1 MRAINLI
8 PDEERRGGSSGSGRS
23 GGAVYALLGVLGV
36 LLLAFGAYALL
47 SRQIADR
54 EDELVRLR
62 AETEQVSAQAAALKP
77 YGEFAELS
85 TQRVSALR
93 TLAEA
98 RLDWERVLREL
109 AVALPGDARLASLD
123 ASASA
128 AGGAGGTPPTAGGQ
142 ASGGTP
148 PTAGAPA
155 SAGAPAPAGPTLTLT
170 GCVPTDRDVADM
182 LVRLRQMSGVRAV
195 DLGQASEGEG
205 ESVAGAPT
213 GCKTSFDLTVTF
225 APLPGTAAAAAP
237 GAAPA
242 PPAPAPAPAPAPGG
256 QQ

>member
-1 MRAINLI
+1 VRAVNLI
-8 PDEERRGGSSGSGRS
+8 PADERRGGGTGDGRS
-23 GGAVYALLGVLGV
+23 VGAVHGVLGVLAV
-36 LLLAFGAYALL
+36 LLLAFGAYAVL

-62 AETEQVSAQAAALKP
+62 AQTEQLSAQTEALKP

-109 AVALPGDARLASLD
+109 AVALPGAARLSSLE
-123 ASASA
+123 ASA
-128 AGGAGGTPPTAGGQ
+128 AAPGGAAGAPPATGAPAPANGQ
-142 ASGGTP
+142 ASPGA
-148 PTAGAPA
+148 AGQ
-155 SAGAPAPAGPTLTLT
+155 APAGPTLALT

-205 ESVAGAPT
+205 ESVAGVPAA
-213 GCKTSFDLTVTF
+213 CKTSFDVTVTF
-225 APLPGTAAAAAP
+225 APLAGTAPA
-237 GAAPA
+237 AAPA
-242 PPAPAPAPAPAPGG
+242 PAPVPAPAPAPVPAAQPGA
-256 QQ
+256 QP